1 MQFLAEVDDALWN
14 EVQKIRTKIERTQAL
29 AEGEDDD
36 ENWRAILTKLETKLT
51 EQMAEVG
58 RTMTVLPPPKPPL
71 TPESRPPEERSYRF
85 DGSGKQY
92 MGNYGKPSPC
102 SEAGVDLKDDVEKL
116 FENPDQPPATMEKAE
131 LQHRLQYIAYASKAL
146 HTSNPEDKKTADWAH
161 HTVKS
166 IQSHHRE
173 ALGLLKGMKLGEEGN
188 WKVLAS
194 SARKKVTWPK

>member
-1 MQFLAEVDDALWN
+1 VQLLVEVDDAVWN
-14 EVQKIRTKIERTQAL
+14 EAQKVRTKIEQTRAL

-36 ENWRAILTKLETKLT
+36 ENWRAILTKLEAPSSL
-51 EQMAEVG
+51 
-58 RTMTVLPPPKPPL
+58 
-71 TPESRPPEERSYRF
+71 ESRPSEERAYRF

-116 FENPDQPPATMEKAE
+116 FENPEQPPATMEKAE
-131 LQHRLQYIAYASKAL
+131 LQRRLQYIAYASKAL
-146 HTSNPEDKKTADWAH
+146 YESNPEDKKTADWAH

-166 IQSHHRE
+166 IQSHHRS
-173 ALGLLKGMKLGEEGN
+173 ALGLLQGMKLGDVGN

-194 SARKKVTWPK
+194 AARKKVTWPI